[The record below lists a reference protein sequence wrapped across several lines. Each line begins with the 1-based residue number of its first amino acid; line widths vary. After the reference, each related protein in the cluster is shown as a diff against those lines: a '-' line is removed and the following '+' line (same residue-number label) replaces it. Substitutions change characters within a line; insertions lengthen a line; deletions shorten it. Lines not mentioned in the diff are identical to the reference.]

1 MSTTFVWKGRS
12 PSGEILSG
20 EYVTD
25 NKQELVGYLRK
36 RKIII
41 TSLKQKSK
49 EISFQMPWEKKVSVK
64 DMGIFTRQF
73 ATMINS
79 GLPMVQCLDIL
90 CSQTE
95 KPFFKD
101 VIGSVMND
109 VEGGKTLAEALGKHK
124 AFSDLYVNMVEAGEA
139 GGILDLIL
147 GRLAFYLEKADKL
160 NRKVKAA
167 LTYPAVV
174 FFVSMGATI
183 FMLMFIIPTFARMF
197 SDFGGELPLPT
208 KIVMGLSDFLRSW
221 WWMCVIV
228 ISGIVFLFK
237 RFYATET
244 GRRKVDRFSLNVP
257 VLGVVIRKSSI
268 ARFTRTLGTLISS
281 GVPILNG
288 LDITSRTAGN
298 KIVEDAIK
306 ATKESISR
314 GNTIAAPL
322 KESGVFPA
330 MVTQMIAVGE
340 QTGALDDM
348 LEKIANFY
356 DDEVETAVDGLTSII
371 EPIMIVVM
379 GTMVGGMLIAMYMPM
394 FKLINVISG
403 E

>member
-1 MSTTFVWKGRS
+1 
-12 PSGEILSG
+12 
-20 EYVTD
+20 
-25 NKQELVGYLRK
+25 
-36 RKIII
+36 
-41 TSLKQKSK
+41 
-49 EISFQMPWEKKVSVK
+49 
-64 DMGIFTRQF
+64 
-73 ATMINS
+73 
-79 GLPMVQCLDIL
+79 
-90 CSQTE
+90 
-95 KPFFKD
+95 
-101 VIGSVMND
+101 
-109 VEGGKTLAEALGKHK
+109 
-124 AFSDLYVNMVEAGEA
+124 
-139 GGILDLIL
+139 
-147 GRLAFYLEKADKL
+147 
-160 NRKVKAA
+160 
-167 LTYPAVV
+167 
-174 FFVSMGATI
+174 
-183 FMLMFIIPTFARMF
+183 
-197 SDFGGELPLPT
+197 
-208 KIVMGLSDFLRSW
+208 
-221 WWMCVIV
+221 MCVIV

-314 GNTIAAPL
+314 GDTIAGPL

-356 DDEVETAVDGLTSII
+356 DDEVETAVDGLTSVI